1 MSVSSAIPFD
11 VTKAWV
17 QSKFQ
22 WQRQITAARFS
33 PCGRF
38 VFAAGINGAIIRWD
52 LETEQQIL
60 FESHD
65 TWVGDFAF
73 DSESKRMYSGDYH
86 GTLTCWDYSLDQPK
100 QIWQKIGS
108 HNGWIRKVT
117 VSPDGSR
124 IATGG
129 NDLSVRIW
137 NAKGKSTDQLEGHQG
152 YIFSLIFHPET
163 GDIFSGDQLGMVRQW
178 NKKGNLIREFDLSVL
193 HTRLDNFLAHV
204 GGVRCMAIDTTRNLL
219 ACGGFTNAK
228 SNSFCPGDPLISIV
242 DLDSANEVIQL
253 KPTIKADGPINGM
266 RFLSD
271 GTLVGVGEGQAGAS
285 LSFWDIEKPEP
296 IHAIKMLS
304 GYEVDVHPDGMRL
317 AVSRYETNGR
327 TGNGR
332 HVMPEE
338 YVSNDGLVEVY
349 QLSEKPMEDAD
360 S

>member
-1 MSVSSAIPFD
+1 MSVSSAMPFD
-11 VTKAWV
+11 ITKAWV
-17 QSKFQ
+17 QTKLQ
-22 WQRQITAARFS
+22 WKRQITATGFS
-33 PCGRF
+33 PCGQF
-38 VFAAGINGAIIRWD
+38 VFAAGINGAIVRWD
-52 LETEQQIL
+52 LETEQQVL

-65 TWVGDFAF
+65 TWVGDIAF
-73 DSESKRMYSGDYH
+73 DGESKRMYSGDYH

-100 QIWQKIGS
+100 VIWQKADA
-108 HNGWIRKVT
+108 HNGWIRKVA
-117 VSPDGSR
+117 VSQDGST

-137 NAKGKSTDQLEGHQG
+137 NPKGRSTDELDGHQG
-152 YIFSLIFHPET
+152 YIFSLLFHPES
-163 GDIFSGDQLGMVRQW
+163 GDLFSGDQLGLVRQW
-178 NKKGNLIREFDLSVL
+178 NKKGSLSREFDVSVL
-193 HTRLDNFLAHV
+193 HTRLENFLAHV

-228 SNSFCPGDPLISIV
+228 SNSFCPGDPLISIF
-242 DLDSANEVIQL
+242 DLESATEVIQL

-285 LSFWDIEKPEP
+285 LSFWDIENPEP
-296 IHAIKMLS
+296 IHAIKMHS

-332 HVMPEE
+332 HVMQEE